1 MISVARYAKVACM
14 RTPEPGSS
22 SPSSGGGD
30 GTAPPEGSDR
40 FAEWRTRSLERAR
53 EMDKFAAEPP
63 VNTDRFL
70 TIPNILS
77 LLRLAAV
84 PLFLVLLL
92 VYEADGWALTVLIV
106 SGISDWLDGKL
117 ARLLNQVSRYG
128 ALLDPIADRLFM
140 VVIPVAFAM
149 RDFIPWWVVL
159 LLVGRDLILTLA
171 LLVARTRGVEAL
183 QVTYLGKAA
192 TFALMYAFPVILAAR
207 GDWVLSPIMDPIG
220 TALLIWGMFLY
231 LWTMVLYLI
240 QVGMVV
246 RKLPKV

>member
-1 MISVARYAKVACM
+1 M
-14 RTPEPGSS
+14 RTPESGSRPP
-22 SPSSGGGD
+22 SPDGD
-30 GTAPPEGSDR
+30 ESERPPEGSDR
-40 FAEWRTRSLERAR
+40 FAEWRTRSLARAR

-70 TIPNILS
+70 TVPNMLS

-92 VYEADGWALTVLIV
+92 VYEADGWALVVLVV

-140 VVIPVAFAM
+140 VVIPIAFAM

-159 LLVGRDLILTLA
+159 LLVGRDLVLT
-171 LLVARTRGVEAL
+171 VMVPVVRSRGVEAL
-183 QVTYLGKAA
+183 PVTYLGKAA
-192 TFALMYAFPVILAAR
+192 TFALMYAFPVILAAQ
-207 GDWVLSPIMDPIG
+207 GDWALAQIMEPTGI
-220 TALLIWGMFLY
+220 AMLIWGMFLY
-231 LWTMVLYLI
+231 MWTMVLYLI
-240 QVGMVV
+240 QVGLVV
-246 RKLPKV
+246 RHLPKV

>member
-1 MISVARYAKVACM
+1 
-14 RTPEPGSS
+14 
-22 SPSSGGGD
+22 
-30 GTAPPEGSDR
+30 
-40 FAEWRTRSLERAR
+40 
-53 EMDKFAAEPP
+53 MDKFAAEPP

-70 TIPNILS
+70 TVPNMLS

-92 VYEADGWALTVLIV
+92 VYEMDGWALIVLVV

-149 RDFIPWWVVL
+149 REFIPWWVVL
-159 LLVGRDLILTLA
+159 LLVGRDLVLTLA
-171 LLVARTRGVEAL
+171 LVLVRTRGVEAL
-183 QVTYLGKAA
+183 PVTYLGKAA

-207 GDWVLSPIMDPIG
+207 GDWALSQVLEPIG
-220 TALLIWGMFLY
+220 VALLIWGMFLY
-231 LWTMVLYLI
+231 LWTMVLYLV
-240 QVGMVV
+240 QVGLVV
-246 RKLPKV
+246 RDMPKV